1 MCPLRLRCITEVRS
15 SQAQLGRFL
24 KGGLLPA
31 DSEASSKIGGA
42 FFLFRKGCNRL
53 QPESFDVQFE
63 RLFPFAQVK
72 HKKQGPLC
80 RQSVIFEI
88 PNHSLLT
95 HPLTVPAG
103 FQKVSENEIAV
114 CPPRAPPSGPTE
126 CVPPNGRAKPWE
138 RSRPGF
144 KRFLMRENHMP
155 SPLVA
160 LPPARGAR
168 AGAAGRG
175 AMPRRW

>member
-1 MCPLRLRCITEVRS
+1 MCARACASTALRCITEVRS

-31 DSEASSKIGGA
+31 DSEASSKIGGV

-88 PNHSLLT
+88 P
-95 HPLTVPAG
+95 P
-103 FQKVSENEIAV
+103 EW
-114 CPPRAPPSGPTE
+114 TE
-126 CVPPNGRAKPWE
+126 V
-138 RSRPGF
+138 
-144 KRFLMRENHMP
+144 KRFLSKLN
-155 SPLVA
+155 
-160 LPPARGAR
+160 
-168 AGAAGRG
+168 
-175 AMPRRW
+175 